1 MRILHISDI
10 HLKNHNI
17 NQVHAVI
24 RELISTIKSF
34 DVNTPIEVVI
44 CSGDLVD
51 KFGESFISISHGY
64 ELFYRLI
71 INPIC
76 EELHVP
82 YSNFLVAPGNHDID
96 YTYPIDALNEIHI
109 NGFEQTELCSS
120 QKKLEKLLSER
131 HGDFLRLQKNLLESS
146 HNVVYKQET
155 FLTNVCVSTS
165 IGLLGFTLLNTPL
178 MLINSDKSRFNIINA
193 IESQDLNLSFQNC
206 CLRMLVAHHKCSAVK
221 ELNLPCIRDFVS
233 HFDAYFCGHTHGRT
247 NYIACCH
254 EDTYVFRAPALLVN
268 TQDFAIKNYL
278 NGFLLLDFYD
288 GVTDISMSLFLQ
300 NLTGK
305 FEHANTRKISLLFI

>member
-10 HLKNHNI
+10 HLENHNI
-17 NQVHAVI
+17 NQVDAVI
-24 RELISTIKSF
+24 RELISAIKSC

-64 ELFYRLI
+64 ELFFRLI
-71 INPIC
+71 ISPIC

-96 YTYPIDALNEIHI
+96 HTCPIEAVCEKSI
-109 NGFEQTELCSS
+109 NGFEQSELYSS
-120 QKKLEKLLSER
+120 QKKREKLLLDR
-131 HGDFLRLQKNLLESS
+131 HSDFLRLQKNLLESN
-146 HNVVYKQET
+146 HNVVYKQYA
-155 FLTNVCVSTS
+155 FLTNVCVPTS

-178 MLINSDKSRFNIINA
+178 MLINSDNSNIINA
-193 IESQDLNLSFQNC
+193 IESQDLNLAFQNC
-206 CLRMLVAHHKCSAVK
+206 CFRMLVAHHKYSAVK

-233 HFDAYFCGHTHGRT
+233 RFDAYFCGHTHGRM
-247 NYIACCH
+247 NYMVCYPEAP
-254 EDTYVFRAPALLVN
+254 YVFRAPALLVN
-268 TQDFAIKNYL
+268 THDFAIKNCL

-288 GVTDISMSLFLQ
+288 GVTDIVMSLFLQ
-300 NLTGK
+300 NLKGK
-305 FEHANTRKISLLFI
+305 FEHANTCKISPSFL